1 MEEVLGNL
9 WGQLV
14 GESSSETDADGDDEA
29 LGSDSEYVR
38 ISHRRTTSGD
48 GDGDG
53 DDGDGDGARRVMS
66 PDDPLFPKVT
76 KSTFIGVVRVGRGR
90 VGRGTATVVD
100 VLYRGAGG
108 KSSSVR
114 VRASDAHR
122 GFVGKVLESFVKS
135 MEGEDEDED
144 EDEGNG
150 EDAKERGRAAT
161 RRGSSALSTSSEGI
175 KLSLVDGAERGLG
188 DIMTVEHM
196 ESLRR
201 ALPAMFRM
209 RRWNLAYSTKRDG
222 ISLKSLYRHA
232 SAKEFTILVVSDSA
246 GAIFGAFC
254 TETWKIHTRYEG
266 TGESFV
272 FTLSPVG
279 MKYAWSGENDY
290 YMLGA
295 ADFLCVGGGSA
306 HAIRLEEDLLQGS
319 SGECETYGSPRLS
332 SEDMFKTHRIEL
344 WSLE

>member
-1 MEEVLGNL
+1 MEDVLGHL
-9 WGQLV
+9 WGQLL
-14 GESSSETDADGDDEA
+14 GESTSEDEDEGAGKAYDEDDA

-38 ISHRRTTSGD
+38 ISHGRAAG
-48 GDGDG
+48 GGG
-53 DDGDGDGARRVMS
+53 DDDDDASAVMS
-66 PDDPLFPKVT
+66 PDDALFPKIT
-76 KSTFIGVVRVGRGR
+76 KSTFVGVVRVGGR
-90 VGRGTATVVD
+90 SGGGASTSLVD
-100 VLYRGAGG
+100 VLYRDGARG

-114 VRASDAHR
+114 VRTSDRHR
-122 GFVGKVLESFVKS
+122 GFLAKVLESFVKT

-144 EDEGNG
+144 EDNG
-150 EDAKERGRAAT
+150 GGGEKERGRAA
-161 RRGSSALSTSSEGI
+161 RRGASALSTSSEGI
-175 KLSLVDGAERGLG
+175 KLSLVDDGERGLG

-209 RRWNLAYSTKRDG
+209 RRWVLAYGTKRDG

-232 SAKEFTILVVSDSA
+232 SAKEFTILVISDSG

-254 TETWKIHTRYEG
+254 TETWKVHTRYEG

-272 FTLSPVG
+272 FTLAPNG

-290 YMLGA
+290 FMLGA
-295 ADFLCVGGGSA
+295 ADSLCIGGGSA

-332 SEDMFKTHRIEL
+332 SEQMFKTHRIEL